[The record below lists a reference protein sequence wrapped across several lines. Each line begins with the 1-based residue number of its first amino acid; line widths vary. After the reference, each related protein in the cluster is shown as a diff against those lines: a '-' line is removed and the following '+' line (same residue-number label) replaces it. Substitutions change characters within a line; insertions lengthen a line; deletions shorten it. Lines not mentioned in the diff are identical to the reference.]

1 MNFAESYYGNASAQT
16 LWRHG
21 AEIERSVSCNY
32 ANPMLKARKMF
43 ETRFPALA

>member
-1 MNFAESYYGNASAQT
+1 MNIAESYYSNANAQIFG
-16 LWRHG
+16 RHG

-32 ANPMLKARKMF
+32 ANWMLKALNWL

>member
-1 MNFAESYYGNASAQT
+1 MNFAESYYSNANAQN

-32 ANPMLKARKMF
+32 ANWMLKALNFFK
-43 ETRFPALA
+43 TRFPALA